1 MFLCVCVRAL
11 RIKPR
16 ALLGKYAISPDPN
29 YLIITNGLNYKNWL
43 EEVVHPGI
51 AVLSSKNII
60 VHL

>member
-1 MFLCVCVRAL
+1 MFLCVRVRAL
-11 RIKPR
+11 RIKSR
-16 ALLGKYAISPDPN
+16 ALLGKYATFPGSN
-29 YLIITNGLNYKNWL
+29 YLIITNGLNYKHWL